1 MIVTHKKLVGWESF
15 FYEGISIIHKFLLI
29 GYLSYHRYNPPNI
42 KNSTNKKGKSNG
54 TQTRT

>member
-42 KNSTNKKGKSNG
+42 KNSTKKGKSNG